1 MTFWWKELLLAWSR
15 TVKQRQ
21 RHEIR
26 YENYNFWNC
35 QHLHFSSFCWRC
47 ILSGYHTQLRRCC
60 FCLFMCEWL
69 SLGVLL
75 ASWVAAAAANDAPAV
90 FNPWH
95 LFVCF
100 VNEYAKLERLISFSL
115 SVLQGAVH
123 VAQTVVVGRAAPS
136 DQHPDSRPFTSLSYL
151 ELWEQRS
158 TEPRFNSGLN
168 QQSELP
174 KAETLNEPL
183 GWSEVATI

>member
-26 YENYNFWNC
+26 YENYNFWNS
-35 QHLHFSSFCWRC
+35 QNLHFSPFCWRC

-60 FCLFMCEWL
+60 FCLFMCEWS
-69 SLGVLL
+69 SLGALL

-90 FNPWH
+90 FNRWH

-123 VAQTVVVGRAAPS
+123 VAQTVVVGGGLPPQTSVQTRVPS
-136 DQHPDSRPFTSLSYL
+136 RLSAIWSDESSSRRSRGLTEVRISSLSFQKL
-151 ELWEQRS
+151 KLWM
-158 TEPRFNSGLN
+158 NH
-168 QQSELP
+168 
-174 KAETLNEPL
+174 
-183 GWSEVATI
+183 